1 MHQRVFAD
9 ASYWIGLFNP
19 RDHLHARAA
28 AAFREFRPHQ
38 IVTSEMVLTEM
49 LNHFSER
56 DPYLRRSAAKG
67 VASLRALP
75 DIVIVPQTSE
85 LFASAFERYRAM
97 SDKGWSLTDCA
108 SFIIMEDEE
117 LIAALSHDHHFV
129 QAGFQALLR

>member
-1 MHQRVFAD
+1 MQQRVFAD
-9 ASYWIGLFNP
+9 AGYWIGLFNP
-19 RDHLHARAA
+19 RDHLHKKVA
-28 AAFREFRPHQ
+28 AAFREVRARQ

-75 DIVIVPQTSE
+75 EIAIVPQTPE
-85 LFASAFERYRAM
+85 LFARAFERYRVM

-108 SFIIMEDEE
+108 SFIIMEDEG
-117 LIAALSHDHHFV
+117 LTVALSHDHHFT